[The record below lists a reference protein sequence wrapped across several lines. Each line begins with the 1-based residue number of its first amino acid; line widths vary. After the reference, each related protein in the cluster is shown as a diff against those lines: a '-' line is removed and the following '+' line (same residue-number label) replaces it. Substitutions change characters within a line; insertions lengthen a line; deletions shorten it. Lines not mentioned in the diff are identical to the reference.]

1 MIQITN
7 AEKQARHRKKE
18 HLKRCADRI
27 FNNWV
32 CSPLRFRQ
40 CRRTEEEVRHLLS
53 EAVKLPADWQEADYK
68 FAEKKLGQCELDLR
82 SSVDQIANDVNGD
95 WASNIDKFKQTPDPA
110 KFFADHKTAVE
121 NAGALASHI
130 ISALGLSNCN
140 DADQA
145 AALMEALRFVGRS
158 LVSNRE
164 IHCSQATAQCLANI
178 GPQYDRPDW
187 FAEKL
192 AEAISQN
199 IDKKLAHEVGHHLS
213 KL

>member
-1 MIQITN
+1 MIQISN

-18 HLKRCADRI
+18 HLKKCADRI
-27 FNNWV
+27 FNQWV
-32 CSPLRFRQ
+32 CSPSRFRHS
-40 CRRTEEEVRHLLS
+40 RRSEEDVRHSLN
-53 EAVKLPADWQEADYK
+53 EAIKLPADWQEEDYK
-68 FAEKKLGQCELDLR
+68 FAERKLGQCELDLR
-82 SSVDQIANDVNGD
+82 SSVDQVANDVNGD
-95 WASNIDKFKQTPDPA
+95 WALNIDKFKQTPDPI

-121 NAGALASHI
+121 NAWALASHI
-130 ISALGLSNCN
+130 ISALRLSNCN

-164 IHCSQATAQCLANI
+164 IHCSLATAQCLANV
-178 GPQYDRPDW
+178 GPQYDRPEW
-187 FAEKL
+187 FAVKL

-199 IDKKLAHEVGHHLS
+199 MNKKLAHEVGRHLS